1 MSGKPQYD
9 EAVVIDAAIGVFWRL
24 GYAATSISELTDA
37 TGLSRSSLYQRFGD
51 KDGLFREALSR
62 YTERVLRR
70 MDGVRADTARAR
82 VEALL
87 REFVPR
93 DGKSKRPPG
102 CLLARSCSEMANL
115 TAAGQLAAK
124 LGLKQQKSI
133 LESILRDAAENSEL
147 APGAHVEGLAWYFV
161 GIIQAVLNLPQAGA
175 SRSEVERMV
184 DLAMLAWPNR
194 PASKVQAGS

>member
-9 EAVVIDAAIGVFWRL
+9 EAAVIDAAIGVFWRL
-24 GYAATSISELTDA
+24 GFAATSISELTDA
-37 TGLSRSSLYQRFGD
+37 TGISRSSLYQRFGD
-51 KDGLFREALSR
+51 KDGLFREALTR

-87 REFVPR
+87 REFVTR

-115 TAAGQLAAK
+115 SEAGQLAAK
-124 LGLKQQKSI
+124 VGLKQQKSI
-133 LESILRDAAENSEL
+133 LDCILRDASERSEL
-147 APGAHVEGLAWYFV
+147 ARGADVEGLAWYYV

-175 SRSEVERMV
+175 SRLELERMI
-184 DLAMLAWPNR
+184 DIAMLAWPTPIVKGR
-194 PASKVQAGS
+194 

>member
-9 EAVVIDAAIGVFWRL
+9 EAAVIDAAIGVFWRL
-24 GYAATSISELTDA
+24 GFAATSISELTDA
-37 TGLSRSSLYQRFGD
+37 TGISRSSLYQRFGD
-51 KDGLFREALSR
+51 KDGLFREALTR

-87 REFVPR
+87 REFVTR

-115 TAAGQLAAK
+115 SEAGQLAAK
-124 LGLKQQKSI
+124 VGLKQQKAI
-133 LESILRDAAENSEL
+133 LDCILRDASERSEL
-147 APGAHVEGLAWYFV
+147 ARGADVEGLAWYYV

-175 SRSEVERMV
+175 SRLELERMI
-184 DLAMLAWPNR
+184 DIAMLAWPTPIVKGR
-194 PASKVQAGS
+194 